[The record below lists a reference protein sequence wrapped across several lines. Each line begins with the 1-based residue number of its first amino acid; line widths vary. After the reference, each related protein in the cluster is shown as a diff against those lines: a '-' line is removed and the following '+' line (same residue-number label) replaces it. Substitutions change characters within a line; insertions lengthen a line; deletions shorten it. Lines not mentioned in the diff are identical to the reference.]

1 MLLKIKEVFLMNE
14 LARINEFKS
23 ILNSQ
28 TIRAQIA
35 KSMGENAGSF
45 FSSMIDLYNSDT
57 GLQNCN
63 PQEVVAECVKAAALK
78 LPIVKSLG
86 FAYVVPYKNKPT
98 FIIGYKGLI
107 QLAQRTGKY
116 LCINTDIVYEGE
128 LKSFDKLS
136 GMIDLSGER
145 ISDKP
150 VGYFAYIK
158 LVSGF
163 EKTLYMSVE
172 EVERWKLAYSKSH
185 KSSYSPW
192 QTEFDKMAQKT
203 VLRRL
208 ISTYGYMTIEMANS
222 ITKDEYRTEDNIKE
236 EIKVKANKKTIDL
249 PDSDVIEKEQNPQKA
264 DEEEII
270 EAEPAFA

>member
-1 MLLKIKEVFLMNE
+1 MNE
-14 LARINEFKS
+14 LARIQEFKS

-45 FSSMIDLYNSDT
+45 LSSMIDLYNSDVQ
-57 GLQNCN
+57 LQNCN